1 MFKPFWVLSLTLLLI
16 SVFSLAIFFWFLLLQ
31 IEFAVYFGFWTLFLV
46 VLLSL
51 TLEFLLWVSYL
62 IVFLDNDETW
72 LCKVPPYL
80 VSFFSSSFSC
90 LGAQS
95 SLKGLCYRLSDFC
108 LELLCWDYFSVR
120 SVFVKV
126 CWSASSTS
134 WDLCFEQFC
143 TGVFEFSLLEFLFI
157 TNKFSAK

>member
-1 MFKPFWVLSLTLLLI
+1 M
-16 SVFSLAIFFWFLLLQ
+16 LLQ
-31 IEFAVYFGFWTLFLV
+31 IEFGFYFGFYTPFLPVLF
-46 VLLSL
+46 SL
-51 TLEFLLWVSYL
+51 TLEFLLPVSYF

-80 VSFFSSSFSC
+80 VSFLSISFSC
-90 LGAQS
+90 LGTQS

-108 LELLCWDYFSVR
+108 LELFSWDYFSVR
-120 SVFVKV
+120 SVLVRV

-157 TNKFSAK
+157 TTKIFCKIIKF